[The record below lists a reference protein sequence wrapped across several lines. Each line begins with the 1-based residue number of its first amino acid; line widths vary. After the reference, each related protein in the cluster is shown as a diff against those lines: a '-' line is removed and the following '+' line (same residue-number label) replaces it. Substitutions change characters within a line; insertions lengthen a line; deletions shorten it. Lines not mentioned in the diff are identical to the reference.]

1 MLSSWKHEVGSDFLV
16 ENQLMSDCGVCHWIG
31 DGDSGSSLAQF
42 EKKSVL
48 HVQYK
53 IVGDRRNGAHS
64 LSWNGS
70 EAEDQKLLD
79 FSTSFVLKM
88 PVLEQLVSVGML
100 PVPSQPPRVGH
111 QIVFRWRIERLKAG
125 RALPVESKQVG
136 SNSKN
141 NSPSTDQVIS
151 HLEMVVINLLHIWEL
166 GNGKGAWVLTSCSKE
181 SPAIDGGMLSRQCG
195 DGLGHALVQ
204 QATMIRM
211 QTSMIYILEL
221 WNGEGAWLLTQS
233 QF

>member
-1 MLSSWKHEVGSDFLV
+1 MGSNFLV
-16 ENQLMSDCGVCHWIG
+16 ENQLMSDCGVCHCIG
-31 DGDSGSSLAQF
+31 DGESGSSLAQF

-53 IVGDRRNGAHS
+53 IVGDRRYGAHS
-64 LSWNGS
+64 LSWNGM

-79 FSTSFVLKM
+79 FSTSFILKM

-166 GNGKGAWVLTSCSKE
+166 GNGNGAWVLTCCSKE
-181 SPAIDGGMLSRQCG
+181 GPSIDGGMLNKRCG

-204 QATMIRM
+204 QATMVWTQI
-211 QTSMIYILEL
+211 SLVNILEL
-221 WNGEGAWLLTQS
+221 WNGEGAWLPTQS
-233 QF
+233 PF